1 MARPAVPGAGL
12 VEPHLQPPAD
22 AAGRRTERMERR
34 ELLYAVVRDAMV
46 RAGVLSAG
54 YKFKVLSLD
63 QRGQRF
69 LAMVDLA
76 REYGGETVRL
86 SEIEALIVQ
95 TAKTRFDIEVTA
107 VYWRISDQ
115 VPAHAGVPAHAASA
129 VAPASAS
136 APSMAPVTPP
146 LVVVAPVVRPPRA
159 AAASSQEADAL
170 AHSRSAPVGSGGS
183 VGSVRGPAVAVAAA
197 AAAGGTA
204 MGTGSGTGSHTAGR
218 TDPIQDDEVA
228 AFKRALLD
236 AAASRQGA
244 LVVSAPVPASA
255 AAGMSPAPAMLPG
268 ESVRTGPVGP
278 ALSGRTGFED
288 TELPAPD
295 TRPHELSNTQFGQL

>member
-129 VAPASAS
+129 VAPAYAS

-159 AAASSQEADAL
+159 AAASPQEAEAP
-170 AHSRSAPVGSGGS
+170 AHSRPAPVGSVGS
-183 VGSVRGPAVAVAAA
+183 VGSVRGPAVAVAA
-197 AAAGGTA
+197 GGTA
-204 MGTGSGTGSHTAGR
+204 MGTGTGSHTAGR

-244 LVVSAPVPASA
+244 LVASAPVPASA